1 MEFRSFLIDFTYFAA
16 AVLFLVG
23 LKRMSSPRT
32 ARGSLLWAGWG
43 MLLAVLVTFF
53 WPGLPRANL
62 VLIGLAIL
70 LGGTLAWYIGRKAL
84 PADLPGTI
92 ALCNGLGGGAAAAIA
107 AAQLTEG
114 GVHSLTVTF
123 LAALGG
129 LLGAVSFSGSLVAFA
144 RLRGRLEKP
153 VRFRSQG
160 QVNAAVLLI
169 AAVFGL
175 MLMGNYPSHTTMTVI
190 FFLLALLGGAMIAVP
205 LVRGDV
211 PVFVSLFNGL
221 TGLAVACEGF
231 ALGNEAMIIAG
242 TVVAAA
248 AARLTQLV
256 ARGIDRPLGSVLSSA
271 FGGSA
276 STSAETGGAT
286 R

>member
-1 MEFRSFLIDFTYFAA
+1 
-16 AVLFLVG
+16 
-23 LKRMSSPRT
+23 
-32 ARGSLLWAGWG
+32 
-43 MLLAVLVTFF
+43 
-53 WPGLPRANL
+53 
-62 VLIGLAIL
+62 
-70 LGGTLAWYIGRKAL
+70 
-84 PADLPGTI
+84 
-92 ALCNGLGGGAAAAIA
+92 
-107 AAQLTEG
+107 
-114 GVHSLTVTF
+114 
-123 LAALGG
+123 
-129 LLGAVSFSGSLVAFA
+129 
-144 RLRGRLEKP
+144 
-153 VRFRSQG
+153 
-160 QVNAAVLLI
+160 
-169 AAVFGL
+169 
-175 MLMGNYPSHTTMTVI
+175 
-190 FFLLALLGGAMIAVP
+190 MIAVP